1 MGGEA
6 SLQRPARLLTVAVVA
21 LMPLQAALGLLLPGE
36 YRDPEWIRATW
47 FGNDCVSLLVAAPLL
62 LAAFVSSRR
71 ASARGVLVWL
81 GTLAYATYNYAFYLF
96 GAALN
101 VFFPLY

>member
-1 MGGEA
+1 MAGDA
-6 SLQRPARLLTVAVVA
+6 SSQRPVRLLTIAVVA

-47 FGNDCVSLLVAAPLL
+47 FGNDCVSLLIALPLL
-62 LAAFVSSRR
+62 VASFVSSRR

-81 GTLAYATYNYAFYLF
+81 GMLAYATYNYAFYLF
-96 GAALN
+96 GAA
-101 VFFPLY
+101 